1 MKKLKEYKFKAKNPN
16 ESKEAFTLFSKL
28 GYKPD
33 FEYKFPLAPYIY
45 ANENGRLGYD
55 WFDAEGTD
63 KSDPHSAE
71 GYFISNSATLVDI
84 QQLRSIAGA
93 EA

>member
-1 MKKLKEYKFKAKNPN
+1 MKIQKNYKFKANNPN
-16 ESKEAFTLFSKL
+16 ESKEAFILFSKL

-55 WFDAEGTD
+55 WFDAEDTD
-63 KSDPHSAE
+63 KSDLHSAE
-71 GYFISNSATLVDI
+71 GYFISNPATAVSI
-84 QQLRSIAGA
+84 EQLRSIVGA